1 MRSAAADR
9 RSSGDLSPRTG
20 PDAAFL
26 YAERPE
32 WHFHV
37 SALTVLDP
45 STSDR
50 FSYEAVFDQLARRM
64 HLVPQF
70 RWKLVEAPLHL
81 RLDRPIWVDDP
92 PSTSPT
98 TSTGSP
104 YRVTEAN
111 ASSASWWAG

>member
-1 MRSAAADR
+1 MTYR
-9 RSSGDLSPRTG
+9 LVPG

-92 PSTSPT
+92 DFDLANHVH
-98 TSTGSP
+98 
-104 YRVTEAN
+104 RVAVPGDGGD